1 MSSPNLSELYDPD
14 DDSDVVEWTD
24 ALAEAISEP
33 LWAKFGN
40 ALATRLII
48 TNIGELREQLDNDV
62 DMAVRHLGSAA
73 AGMKLKLAEYLV
85 KKGRKPFSFRHA
97 VDIKA
102 LHVKKSTSELD
113 WGRLNGKKLN
123 SQKDRPTLGLEL
135 GGKGLADLALPENA
149 LSHIQYSPNTP
160 MPAKGKN
167 GTEAVADVIYTW
179 AVAKF
184 GNAHVDSMFCDRI
197 GHLLEVK
204 YPELKPWGKPF
215 VDEETK
221 RLVVKPRSWSSII
234 KNRFSNVRSS
244 KVLSPHPQPR
254 PHTLMR
260 SLPPVPLCTLA
271 PHPSHA
277 TFIFPLLLC

>member
-1 MSSPNLSELYDPD
+1 MSAPNVSELYDPD

-33 LWAKFGN
+33 LWAKFGD
-40 ALATRLII
+40 ALTTRLII

-85 KKGRKPFSFRHA
+85 KKGRKPFSFGHA
-97 VDIKA
+97 VGIKA
-102 LHVKKSTSELD
+102 LHVKKSTSELE
-113 WGRLNGKKLN
+113 WGRLNCKKLN

-160 MPAKGKN
+160 MLAKGKN

-204 YPELKPWGKPF
+204 YPELKPWGGHMW
-215 VDEETK
+215 T
-221 RLVVKPRSWSSII
+221 RRRRGWSI
-234 KNRFSNVRSS
+234 NRAPGPGSS
-244 KVLSPHPQPR
+244 RTASAMCVLRRCSHP
-254 PHTLMR
+254 TLN
-260 SLPPVPLCTLA
+260 PA
-271 PHPSHA
+271 PTPS
-277 TFIFPLLLC
+277 